1 MKTTHTPNTIRPR
14 FRHGFTLIE
23 LLTVIAIIGILAA
36 IIIPTVGK
44 VRTTAK
50 ASQCAS
56 NMRQIATAVLLAAA
70 ENKDRFPSQQ
80 GVDPANANPPP
91 SVISNP
97 LVKDESGN
105 YTADDNWVKAIA
117 PYVNAIHRQ
126 PRDILSCPLA
136 NPPADADGTITFAFN
151 IFLISRP
158 VSAITK
164 PTQIVMLRHRGKQ
177 NQAAAITGV
186 QGDLIWDDK
195 GSKYPTTDQ
204 TTPRELNYAFADGHV
219 ARHKFTTAD
228 NQDRF
233 VKYDK

>member
-1 MKTTHTPNTIRPR
+1 MTTNPR
-14 FRHGFTLIE
+14 QTAPTFHRAFTLIE

-56 NMRQIATAVLLAAA
+56 NMRQIATAILLAAA
-70 ENKDRFPSQQ
+70 ENKDRFPNQQ

-91 SVISNP
+91 SVIPNP
-97 LVKDESGN
+97 LAQDGSGN
-105 YTADDNWVKAIA
+105 YTADDNWIKAIA

-136 NPPADADGTITFAFN
+136 NPPADADGTITFAIN
-151 IFLISRP
+151 IFLIGRP

-164 PTQIVMLRHRGKQ
+164 PTQIVMLRHRGKK
-177 NQAAAITGV
+177 NEAAAITGV

-195 GSKYPTTDQ
+195 GAKYPTTDQ
-204 TTPRELNYAFADGHV
+204 TTARDLNYAFADGHV
-219 ARHKFTTAD
+219 ARHKFVTAD

-233 VKYDK
+233 VKFDK